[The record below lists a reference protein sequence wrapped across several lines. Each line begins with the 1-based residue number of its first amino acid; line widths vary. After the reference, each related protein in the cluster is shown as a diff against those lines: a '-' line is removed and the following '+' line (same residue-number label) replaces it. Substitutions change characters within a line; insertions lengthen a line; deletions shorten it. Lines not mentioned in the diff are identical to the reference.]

1 MTTTAPTPTRVLS
14 ILLVDDSELVR
25 SGLKVLLGRPEYAA
39 FINIAGEA
47 SSVATAIAE
56 TGRLKPDLVLLDL
69 RLPDGS
75 GLEACRQILLRFPG
89 TRVLILTS
97 VIDDHIVQ
105 EALSSGAHGYLL
117 KEINPSGLFQAII
130 DVAAGRFILDPG
142 ITTHVLN
149 LVRTGGDKKG
159 NSAKLNLLSAQE
171 RRVLA
176 FVSEGK
182 TNKEI
187 AAEMGLSDKTVKNYL
202 SNIFEKLHL
211 TRRAQAATFYTTN
224 QISPSANGPSV

>member
-1 MTTTAPTPTRVLS
+1 MIIEATRTISL
-14 ILLVDDSELVR
+14 LLVDDSELVR

-39 FINIAGEA
+39 RLTIVGEA
-47 SSVATAIAE
+47 FSIATAVAE
-56 TGRLKPDLVLLDL
+56 TERLKPDLVLLDL

-75 GLEACRQILLRFPG
+75 GLEACRQILFRHPN

-97 VIDDHIVQ
+97 VIDDNLVQ
-105 EALSSGAHGYLL
+105 EALSTGAHGYLL
-117 KEINPSGLFQAII
+117 KEINAQGLYQSIL
-130 DVAAGRFILDPG
+130 DVAAGRFILDPAV
-142 ITTHVLN
+142 TSHVLN
-149 LVRTGGDKKG
+149 LVRTGNDGKER
-159 NSAKLNLLSAQE
+159 AKLNLLSAQE

-187 AAEMGLSDKTVKNYL
+187 AGQMGLSDKTVKNYL

-211 TRRAQAATFYTTN
+211 TRRAQAATFYTSN
-224 QISPSANGPSV
+224 QIPPMTNGPSS

>member
-1 MTTTAPTPTRVLS
+1 MTDTPTRPISL
-14 ILLVDDSELVR
+14 LLVDDSELVR
-25 SGLKVLLGRPEYAA
+25 SGLKVLLTRPEFTATLS
-39 FINIAGEA
+39 IVGEA
-47 SSVATAIAE
+47 ASVAAAITE
-56 TGRLKPDLVLLDL
+56 TGRLRPDLVLLDL

-75 GLEACRQILLRFPG
+75 GLEACRQILAQFPG

-105 EALSSGAHGYLL
+105 DALSSGAHGYLL
-117 KEINPSGLFQAII
+117 KEINPQGLFQAIV
-130 DVAAGRFILDPG
+130 DVAAGRFILDPA
-142 ITTHVLN
+142 ITNHVLN
-149 LVRTGGDKKG
+149 LVRTGGETRG
-159 NSAKLNLLSAQE
+159 SNAKLSLLSPQE

-176 FVSEGK
+176 YVSEGK

-211 TRRAQAATFYTTN
+211 TRRSQAATFYTSN
-224 QISPSANGPSV
+224 RISPTSNGPSL